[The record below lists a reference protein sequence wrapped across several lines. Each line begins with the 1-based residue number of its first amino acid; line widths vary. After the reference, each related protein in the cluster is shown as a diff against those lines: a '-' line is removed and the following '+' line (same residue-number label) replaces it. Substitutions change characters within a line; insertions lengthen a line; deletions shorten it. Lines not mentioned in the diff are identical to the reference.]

1 MFRKIRSSRD
11 PSHTLA
17 KEFYRELQPYFVIA
31 ARRLHALGMRYPKLL
46 FTGMVIHI
54 VVSVVLILTVFN
66 RAAAPAKT
74 GQHRAGFS
82 ALRRDMEQI
91 SEAGAALKEIMLQKR
106 IIDSITAKSVLS
118 KSDSVALGH
127 ALDKLTALNNNL
139 IRLKK

>member
-11 PSHTLA
+11 PSHTFA
-17 KEFYRELQPYFVIA
+17 KELYRELQPYFAIA
-31 ARRLHALGMRYPKLL
+31 ARRLYALGERYPKLL

-54 VVSVVLILTVFN
+54 VVSVVLILAVFN
-66 RAAAPAKT
+66 KAAAPYKT
-74 GQHRAGFS
+74 RQHRAGFS

-106 IIDSITAKSVLS
+106 IIDSITAKSVLTS
-118 KSDSVALGH
+118 SDSVALGH